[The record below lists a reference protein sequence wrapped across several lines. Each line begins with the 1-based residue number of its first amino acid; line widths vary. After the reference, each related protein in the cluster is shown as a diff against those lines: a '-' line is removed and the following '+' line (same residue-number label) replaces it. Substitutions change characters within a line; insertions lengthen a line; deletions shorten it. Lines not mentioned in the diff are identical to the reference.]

1 MYVILDVRSVF
12 MNDTI
17 AAIATPLA
25 QGAISI
31 IKVSGDQA
39 IEKVN
44 LIFDRDLEKFARNTI
59 NYGNIIDEN
68 NNVIDEVM
76 ISIFKN
82 PNSFTRED
90 VVEINTHGGVL
101 VTRTVLTMLLA
112 TGIRLANPGEFTQR
126 AYLNGRLDL
135 TQAEAINDVISA
147 NNTSGLQVAVSG
159 LKGSIRRLL
168 DPLIEDMLNTIA
180 TIEVNIDYPEYDDV
194 EILSNE
200 IVLPRVKQWINDL
213 DNIINRAY
221 KTREVK
227 DGVKTVII
235 GEPNVGKSS
244 IFNALIEKDKAIVT
258 NIAGTTRDL
267 VEDKIHLDTV
277 TLSLIDTAGLR
288 DTEDVIEQIGIQKTN
303 EALDEA
309 EFIIMVLDASREINE
324 FELELKEKIK
334 NKRHLIVHNKSDL
347 KSDGEI
353 SVSALNNDISSLTD
367 AINDFFED
375 PNFDINEDS
384 LNNER
389 QIGLA
394 MRAKNYLTDAENT
407 IMMNLELELVAIDLN
422 ESYLSLKEILGEV
435 SRDDLLD
442 TLFSKFCLGK

>member
-1 MYVILDVRSVF
+1 

-31 IKVSGDQA
+31 IKVSGEDA
-39 IEKVN
+39 IESVN
-44 LIFDRDLEKFARNTI
+44 KIFDRDLKSFSRNTI
-59 NYGNIIDEN
+59 NYGNIVDGDQI
-68 NNVIDEVM
+68 IDEVM
-76 ISIFKN
+76 VSVFKG
-82 PNSFTRED
+82 PHSFTRED

-101 VTRTVLTMLLA
+101 VTRTVLTLLLA
-112 TGIRLANPGEFTQR
+112 NGVRLANPGEFTQR

-135 TQAEAINDVISA
+135 TQAEAINDLISA
-147 NNTSGLQVAVSG
+147 NNSSGLQVAVSG
-159 LKGSIRRLL
+159 LKGSIKRLL
-168 DPLIEDMLNTIA
+168 DPLIEDILNTIA
-180 TIEVNIDYPEYDDV
+180 VIEVNIDYPEYDDV

-200 IVLPRVKQWINDL
+200 IVKPRVEQWVKDL
-213 DNIINRAY
+213 DEIVDKAY

-244 IFNALIEKDKAIVT
+244 IFNSLIEKDKAIVT

-267 VEDKIHLDTV
+267 VEDKIHLDNV

-303 EALDEA
+303 EALEEA
-309 EFIIMVLDASREINE
+309 EFIIMVLDSSREKNE
-324 FELELKEKIK
+324 FELELLDKIK
-334 NKRHLIVHNKSDL
+334 DKRHLVVYNKSDIN
-347 KSDGEI
+347 KMGKI
-353 SVSALNNDISSLTD
+353 SVSALNDDMNELIDG
-367 AINDFFED
+367 INDYFHDSSFS
-375 PNFDINEDS
+375 IHEDS

-394 MRAKNYLTDAENT
+394 LKANNYLKDALNT
-407 IMMNLELELVAIDLN
+407 IDLGLELELVAIDLN
-422 ESYLSLKEILGEV
+422 ESYLALKEILGEV

>member
-1 MYVILDVRSVF
+1 M
-12 MNDTI
+12 
-17 AAIATPLA
+17 
-25 QGAISI
+25 
-31 IKVSGDQA
+31 
-39 IEKVN
+39 
-44 LIFDRDLEKFARNTI
+44 
-59 NYGNIIDEN
+59 
-68 NNVIDEVM
+68 
-76 ISIFKN
+76 
-82 PNSFTRED
+82 
-90 VVEINTHGGVL
+90 
-101 VTRTVLTMLLA
+101 MLLVP
-112 TGIRLANPGEFTQR
+112 TIR
-126 AYLNGRLDL
+126 
-135 TQAEAINDVISA
+135 
-147 NNTSGLQVAVSG
+147 
-159 LKGSIRRLL
+159 

>member
-1 MYVILDVRSVF
+1 

-31 IKVSGDQA
+31 IKVSGEDA
-39 IEKVN
+39 IENVN
-44 LIFDRDLEKFARNTI
+44 KIFDRDLTKFKRNTI
-59 NYGNIIDEN
+59 NYGNIVDGEKI
-68 NNVIDEVM
+68 IDEVM
-76 ISIFKN
+76 VSIFKG
-82 PNSFTRED
+82 PHSFTRED

-101 VTRTVLTMLLA
+101 VTRTVLTLLLA
-112 TGIRLANPGEFTQR
+112 NGVRLANPGEFTQR

-147 NNTSGLQVAVSG
+147 NNSSGLQVAVSG
-159 LKGSIRRLL
+159 LKGSIKRLL
-168 DPLIEDMLNTIA
+168 DPLIEDILNTIA
-180 TIEVNIDYPEYDDV
+180 VIEVNIDYPEYDDV

-200 IVLPRVKQWINDL
+200 IVKPRVIQWIKDL
-213 DNIINRAY
+213 DIIINRAY

-267 VEDKIHLDTV
+267 VEDKIHLDNV
-277 TLSLIDTAGLR
+277 TLTLIDTAGLR

-309 EFIIMVLDASREINE
+309 EFIIMVLDASRKKNE
-324 FELELKEKIK
+324 FEMELLETIK
-334 NKRHLIVHNKSDL
+334 DKRHLVVYNKSDL
-347 KSDGEI
+347 KEMGDI
-353 SVSALNNDISSLTD
+353 QVSAINNDVSRLTD
-367 AINDFFED
+367 AINEYFHDT
-375 PNFDINEDS
+375 NFSIHEDS

-394 MRAKNYLTDAENT
+394 LKANNYLKDALNAIE
-407 IMMNLELELVAIDLN
+407 MSMELELVAIDLN
-422 ESYLSLKEILGEV
+422 ESYLALKEILGEV

>member
-1 MYVILDVRSVF
+1 

-25 QGAISI
+25 MGAISI
-31 IKVSGDQA
+31 IKVSGEDA
-39 IEKVN
+39 ISCVN
-44 LIFDRDLEKFARNTI
+44 KIFDRDLLEVSRNTI
-59 NYGNIIDEN
+59 NYGNIIDRDGQ
-68 NNVIDEVM
+68 VIDEVM
-76 ISIFKN
+76 VSVFKA
-82 PNSFTRED
+82 PHSFTREN
-90 VVEINTHGGVL
+90 VVEINTHGGIL
-101 VTRTVLTMLLA
+101 VTRTVLTMLLSEGA
-112 TGIRLANPGEFTQR
+112 RLANPGEFTQR

-135 TQAEAINDVISA
+135 TQAEAINDLIEA
-147 NNTSGLQVAVSG
+147 NNTDSLKLAVSG
-159 LKGSIRRLL
+159 LKGSVKRLL

-180 TIEVNIDYPEYDDV
+180 TIEVNIDYPEYEDV

-200 IVLPRVKQWINDL
+200 IVKPRLIQWIKDL
-213 DNIINRAY
+213 DHIINRAY
-221 KTREVK
+221 KTQEVK
-227 DGVKTVII
+227 EGVKTVII

-267 VEDKIHLDTV
+267 IEDKIHLDTV

-288 DTEDVIEQIGIQKTN
+288 DTEDVIEQIGIQKTH

-309 EFIIMVLDASREINE
+309 EFIIMVLDASRDKNE
-324 FELELKEKIK
+324 FEHELIEKIK
-334 NKRHLIVHNKSDL
+334 DKNHVLVYNKSDL
-347 KSDGEI
+347 QQEGDI
-353 SVSALNNDISSLTD
+353 SVSAINSDVKELID
-367 AINDFFED
+367 AINKRFED
-375 PNFDINEDS
+375 PDYNINEDS

-394 MRAKNYLTDAENT
+394 LKAKRYLEDALSAVNME
-407 IMMNLELELVAIDLN
+407 MELELVAIDLN
-422 ESYLSLKEILGEV
+422 ESYLALKEILGEV

>member
-1 MYVILDVRSVF
+1 

-31 IKVSGDQA
+31 IKVSGEDA
-39 IEKVN
+39 IAQVN
-44 LIFDRDLEKFARNTI
+44 KIFDRDLTQFERNTI
-59 NYGNIIDEN
+59 NYGNIVDQGQI
-68 NNVIDEVM
+68 IDEVM
-76 ISIFKN
+76 VSIFKG
-82 PNSFTRED
+82 PHSFTRED

-101 VTRTVLTMLLA
+101 VTRTVLTLLLA
-112 TGIRLANPGEFTQR
+112 QGVRLANPGEFTQR

-135 TQAEAINDVISA
+135 TQAEAINDLISA
-147 NNTSGLQVAVSG
+147 NNSSGLQVAVSG
-159 LKGSIRRLL
+159 LKGSIKRLL
-168 DPLIEDMLNTIA
+168 DPLIEDILNTIA
-180 TIEVNIDYPEYDDV
+180 VIEVNIDYPEYDDV

-200 IVLPRVKQWINDL
+200 IVKPRVIKWIDDL
-213 DNIINRAY
+213 ELIINRAY

-267 VEDKIHLDTV
+267 VEDKIHLDNV

-309 EFIIMVLDASREINE
+309 EFIIMVLDASREKNE
-324 FELELKEKIK
+324 FELDLLEKIK
-334 NKRHLIVHNKSDL
+334 DKRHLVVYNKSDL
-347 KSDGEI
+347 KKDGEI
-353 SVSALNNDISSLTD
+353 QVSAINNDVSALVDG
-367 AINDFFED
+367 INDYFHD
-375 PNFDINEDS
+375 TNFSIHEDS

-394 MRAKNYLTDAENT
+394 LKAKNYLKDSLNAIE
-407 IMMNLELELVAIDLN
+407 MGMELELVAIDLN
-422 ESYLSLKEILGEV
+422 ESYLALKEILGEV

>member
-1 MYVILDVRSVF
+1 

-25 QGAISI
+25 EGAISI
-31 IKVSGDQA
+31 IKVSGEDA
-39 IEKVN
+39 ISSVN
-44 LIFDRDLEKFARNTI
+44 KIFDRDLSKFERNTI
-59 NYGNIIDEN
+59 NYGNIIDGDK
-68 NNVIDEVM
+68 VIDEVM
-76 ISIFKN
+76 VSIYKG
-82 PNSFTRED
+82 PHSFTRED

-101 VTRTVLTMLLA
+101 VTRTVLTLLLS
-112 TGIRLANPGEFTQR
+112 TGVRLANPGEFTQR

-135 TQAEAINDVISA
+135 TQAEAINDLISA
-147 NNTSGLQVAVSG
+147 NNSSGLQVAVSG
-159 LKGSIRRLL
+159 LKGSVKRLL
-168 DPLIEDMLNTIA
+168 DPLIEDLLNTIA
-180 TIEVNIDYPEYDDV
+180 VIEVNIDYPEYDDV

-200 IVLPRVKQWINDL
+200 IVKPRVIKWISEIDRIV
-213 DNIINRAY
+213 DRAY

-244 IFNALIEKDKAIVT
+244 IFNALVEKDKAIVT

-267 VEDKIHLDTV
+267 VEDIIHLDNV
-277 TLSLIDTAGLR
+277 TLTLIDTAGLR
-288 DTEDVIEQIGIQKTN
+288 DTEDIIEQIGIQKTN

-309 EFIIMVLDASREINE
+309 EFIIMVLDASREIND
-324 FELELKEKIK
+324 FEKDLLAKIK
-334 NKRHLIVHNKSDL
+334 DKRHLVVHNKSDL
-347 KSDGEI
+347 NVDGDI
-353 SVSALNNDISSLTD
+353 SVSAINNDITNLID
-367 AINDFFED
+367 GINDFFYDNE
-375 PNFDINEDS
+375 FSVYEDS

-394 MRAKNYLTDAENT
+394 IKAKNYITDSLNAIE
-407 IMMNLELELVAIDLN
+407 MGMELELVAIDLN
-422 ESYLSLKEILGEV
+422 EAYLSLKEILGEV

>member
-1 MYVILDVRSVF
+1 

>member
-1 MYVILDVRSVF
+1 

-31 IKVSGDQA
+31 IKVSGEDA
-39 IEKVN
+39 ISKVN
-44 LIFDRDLEKFARNTI
+44 EIFDRDLTKFERNTI
-59 NYGNIIDEN
+59 NYGNIIDRN

-76 ISIFKN
+76 VSIFKG
-82 PNSFTRED
+82 PFSFTRED

-101 VTRTVLTMLLA
+101 VTRTVLALLLS
-112 TGIRLANPGEFTQR
+112 TGVRLANPGEFTQR

-135 TQAEAINDVISA
+135 TQAEAINDLVSA

-159 LKGSIRRLL
+159 LKGSIKRLL

-200 IVLPRVKQWINDL
+200 IVLPRVKTWIEQL

-221 KTREVK
+221 KTQEVK

-267 VEDKIHLDTV
+267 VEDKIHLDNV

-309 EFIIMVLDASREINE
+309 EFIIMVLDSSREINE
-324 FELELKEKIK
+324 FELELKDKIK
-334 NKRHLIVHNKSDL
+334 NKRHIIVNNKSDL
-347 KSDGEI
+347 KVDGAI
-353 SVSALNNDISSLTD
+353 SISALNNEVSPLID
-367 AINDFFED
+367 AINDYFED
-375 PNFDINEDS
+375 PTFDINEDS

-394 MRAKNYLTDAENT
+394 LKAKNYLTDARDA
-407 IMMNLELELVAIDLN
+407 ILMSMELELVAIDLN
-422 ESYLSLKEILGEV
+422 ECYLSLKEILGEV

>member
-1 MYVILDVRSVF
+1 

-31 IKVSGDQA
+31 IKVSGQDA
-39 IEKVN
+39 IEVVDQ
-44 LIFDRDLEKFARNTI
+44 IFDRDLKRVERNTI
-59 NYGNIIDEN
+59 NYGNIIDDDQI
-68 NNVIDEVM
+68 IDEVM
-76 ISIFKN
+76 VSVFKA
-82 PNSFTRED
+82 PHSFTCED
-90 VVEINTHGGVL
+90 VVEINTHGGIL
-101 VTRTVLTMLLA
+101 VTRTVLSLLLSK
-112 TGIRLANPGEFTQR
+112 GIRLANPGEFTQR

-147 NNTSGLQVAVSG
+147 NNSSGLQVAVSG
-159 LKGSIRRLL
+159 LKGSIKRLL
-168 DPLIEDMLNTIA
+168 DPLIEDLLNTIA
-180 TIEVNIDYPEYDDV
+180 IVEVNIDYPEYDDV

-200 IVLPRVKQWINDL
+200 IIKPRVQQWIVDL
-213 DNIINRAY
+213 DQIINRAY

-267 VEDKIHLDTV
+267 VEDKIHLDNV

-303 EALDEA
+303 EALNEA
-309 EFIIMVLDASREINE
+309 EFIIMVLDASRKMNE
-324 FELELKEKIK
+324 FEEELIEKIK
-334 NKRHLIVHNKSDL
+334 EKRHLIVYNKSDL
-347 KSDGEI
+347 KKMGNI
-353 SVSALNNDISSLTD
+353 SVSAVNDDVSELVD
-367 AINDFFED
+367 AINEFFYDSE
-375 PNFDINEDS
+375 FSVHEDS

-394 MRAKNYLTDAENT
+394 LQSKNYLNDALKAIELG
-407 IMMNLELELVAIDLN
+407 MELELVAIDLS
-422 ESYLSLKEILGEV
+422 EAYLSLKEILGEV

>member
-1 MYVILDVRSVF
+1 

-31 IKVSGDQA
+31 IKVSGEDA
-39 IEKVN
+39 IAQVN
-44 LIFDRDLEKFARNTI
+44 KIFDRDLTQFERNTI
-59 NYGNIIDEN
+59 NYGNIVDQGQI
-68 NNVIDEVM
+68 IDEVM
-76 ISIFKN
+76 VSIFKG
-82 PNSFTRED
+82 PHSFTRED

-101 VTRTVLTMLLA
+101 VTRTVLTLLLA
-112 TGIRLANPGEFTQR
+112 QGVRLANPGEFTQR

-147 NNTSGLQVAVSG
+147 NNSSGLQVAVSG
-159 LKGSIRRLL
+159 LKGSIKRLL
-168 DPLIEDMLNTIA
+168 DPLIEDILNTIA
-180 TIEVNIDYPEYDDV
+180 VIEVNIDYPEYDDV

-200 IVLPRVKQWINDL
+200 IVKPRVIKWIDDL
-213 DNIINRAY
+213 ELIINRAY

-267 VEDKIHLDTV
+267 VEDKIHLDNV

-309 EFIIMVLDASREINE
+309 EFIIMVLDASREKNE
-324 FELELKEKIK
+324 FELELLEKIK
-334 NKRHLIVHNKSDL
+334 DKRHLVVYNKSDL
-347 KSDGEI
+347 KKDGEI
-353 SVSALNNDISSLTD
+353 QVSAINNDVSALVDG
-367 AINDFFED
+367 INEYFHDT
-375 PNFDINEDS
+375 NFSIHEDS

-394 MRAKNYLTDAENT
+394 LKAKNYLKDSLNAIE
-407 IMMNLELELVAIDLN
+407 MGMELELVAIDLN
-422 ESYLSLKEILGEV
+422 ESYLALKEILGEV

>member
-1 MYVILDVRSVF
+1 

-31 IKVSGDQA
+31 IKVSGEDA
-39 IEKVN
+39 ISKVN
-44 LIFDRDLEKFARNTI
+44 EIFDRDLRKLERNTI
-59 NYGNIIDEN
+59 NYGNIIDRN

-76 ISIFKN
+76 VSIFKG
-82 PNSFTRED
+82 PFSFTRED

-101 VTRTVLTMLLA
+101 VTRTVLALLLS
-112 TGIRLANPGEFTQR
+112 TGVRLANPGEFTQR

-135 TQAEAINDVISA
+135 TQAEAINDLVSA
-147 NNTSGLQVAVSG
+147 NNASGLQVAVSG
-159 LKGSIRRLL
+159 LKGSIKRLL

-200 IVLPRVKQWINDL
+200 IVLPRVKTWIEQLN
-213 DNIINRAY
+213 NIINRAY
-221 KTREVK
+221 KTQEVK

-267 VEDKIHLDTV
+267 VEDKIHLDNV

-303 EALDEA
+303 EALNEA
-309 EFIIMVLDASREINE
+309 EFIIMVLDSSREINE
-324 FELELKEKIK
+324 FELELKNKIK
-334 NKRHLIVHNKSDL
+334 NKRHIIVNNKSDL
-347 KSDGEI
+347 KVEGAI
-353 SVSALNNDISSLTD
+353 SISALNNEISPLID
-367 AINDFFED
+367 AINDYFED
-375 PNFDINEDS
+375 PTFDINEDS

-394 MRAKNYLTDAENT
+394 LKAKNYLTDARDA
-407 IMMNLELELVAIDLN
+407 ILMSMELELVAIDLN
-422 ESYLSLKEILGEV
+422 ECYLSLKEILGEV

>member
-1 MYVILDVRSVF
+1 

-25 QGAISI
+25 EGAISI
-31 IKVSGDQA
+31 IKVSGEDA
-39 IEKVN
+39 ISSVN
-44 LIFDRDLEKFARNTI
+44 KIFDRDLSKFERNTI
-59 NYGNIIDEN
+59 NYGNIIDGDK
-68 NNVIDEVM
+68 VIDEVM
-76 ISIFKN
+76 ISIYKG
-82 PNSFTRED
+82 PHSFTRED

-101 VTRTVLTMLLA
+101 VTRTVLTLLLS
-112 TGIRLANPGEFTQR
+112 TGVRLANPGEFTQR

-135 TQAEAINDVISA
+135 TQAEAINDLISA
-147 NNTSGLQVAVSG
+147 NNSSGLQVAVSG
-159 LKGSIRRLL
+159 LKGSVKRLL
-168 DPLIEDMLNTIA
+168 DPLIEDLLNTIA
-180 TIEVNIDYPEYDDV
+180 VIEVNIDYPEYDDV

-200 IVLPRVKQWINDL
+200 IVKPRVIKWISEIDTIV
-213 DNIINRAY
+213 DRAY

-244 IFNALIEKDKAIVT
+244 IFNALVEKDKAIVT

-267 VEDKIHLDTV
+267 VEDIIHLDNV
-277 TLSLIDTAGLR
+277 TLTLIDTAGLR
-288 DTEDVIEQIGIQKTN
+288 DTEDIIEQIGIQKTN

-309 EFIIMVLDASREINE
+309 EFIIMVLDASRDIND
-324 FELELKEKIK
+324 FEKDLLAKIK
-334 NKRHLIVHNKSDL
+334 DKRHIVVHNKSDL
-347 KSDGEI
+347 NVEGDI
-353 SVSALNNDISSLTD
+353 SVSAINNDISNLID
-367 AINDFFED
+367 GINDFFYDNE
-375 PNFDINEDS
+375 FSVYEDS

-394 MRAKNYLTDAENT
+394 IKAKNYITDSLNAIE
-407 IMMNLELELVAIDLN
+407 MGMELELVAIDLN
-422 ESYLSLKEILGEV
+422 EAYLSLKEILGEV